1 MSYQLLKEKDESEI
15 NTPEINE
22 NPDLQNSNNF
32 LICLQCCRIP
42 SITLVQFE
50 LSKILVKC
58 DCKFEKEYGVDEY
71 FSLSAQ
77 VISTK

>member
-32 LICLQCCRIP
+32 LICLQC
-42 SITLVQFE
+42 LEFLQ
-50 LSKILVKC
+50 LL
-58 DCKFEKEYGVDEY
+58 
-71 FSLSAQ
+71 
-77 VISTK
+77 